1 MKYQWL
7 STGVMDL
14 PMLSNAEQCTDMCL
28 FIQPVVERG
37 WDMHR

>member
-14 PMLSNAEQCTDMCL
+14 PMLSNADQCADMSL
-28 FIQPVVERG
+28 FIQPVVGRG
-37 WDMHR
+37 WGMH